1 MKWLKLFEGFETDD
15 YYVKIEDTSVVDDYK
30 FFDQVIDFNEVSK
43 VKSMVNMA
51 VDSKI
56 CNINP
61 PGGTLI
67 RYLYI
72 EERGNDFFDYS
83 IYKLDDDWY
92 YVQVEKHYLDIDS
105 GDMEARQRPHFEGQE
120 WYKCDQLDGLIK
132 FLKNKKII
140 K

>member
-30 FFDQVIDFNEVSK
+30 FFDQMIDFSDILK
-43 VKSMVNMA
+43 VKPMVNMD

-67 RYLYI
+67 RYLYL
-72 EERGNDFFDYS
+72 EERGDGIESYS

-92 YVQVEKHYLDIDS
+92 YVQVEKYYPDIDS
-105 GDMEARQRPHFEGQE
+105 GEMEFESME
-120 WYKCDQLDGLIK
+120 WYKCDQLEGLIK
-132 FLKNKKII
+132 FLKDKNII